1 MVKIL
6 VKEKKLSI
14 INPAELDLKEEAV
27 VRINRVAKVTSR
39 GKRFSFST
47 IVVVGDGMGH
57 VGVGLGKANEVIS
70 SISKAK
76 DKAKRKIFK
85 SSIINGT
92 IPHKIVGRY
101 GSSRVLL
108 KPAAPGTGIIAG
120 APVRA
125 VMEQVGVNNILTK
138 RYGSSNP
145 MNIVRATINAL
156 ENLQDA
162 VKIANKRGI
171 KIKDVFT

>member
-1 MVKIL
+1 
-6 VKEKKLSI
+6 LSI

-57 VGVGLGKANEVIS
+57 VGVGLGKANEVIT
-70 SISKAK
+70 SITKAK
-76 DKAKRKIFK
+76 DKAKRNIFK
-85 SSIINGT
+85 STIINGT
-92 IPHKIVGRY
+92 IPHKIVGRF
-101 GSSRVLL
+101 GASRVLL
-108 KPAAPGTGIIAG
+108 KPASPGTGIIAG

-162 VKIANKRGI
+162 VTIANKRGI

>member
-1 MVKIL
+1 M
-6 VKEKKLSI
+6 SI
-14 INPAELDLKEEAV
+14 INPAELDLKEETV

-47 IVVVGDGMGH
+47 IVVVGDGLGH

-76 DKAKRKIFK
+76 DKAKRNIFK
-85 SSIINGT
+85 STIINGT

-101 GSSRVLL
+101 GASRVLL

>member
-1 MVKIL
+1 MP
-6 VKEKKLSI
+6 I

-76 DKAKRKIFK
+76 DKAKRNIFK
-85 SSIINGT
+85 STVINGT

-101 GSSRVLL
+101 GASKVLL

-125 VMEQVGVNNILTK
+125 VMEQVGINNILTK

-162 VKIANKRGI
+162 VKIANKRGV
-171 KIKDVFT
+171 KVKDVFS

>member
-1 MVKIL
+1 
-6 VKEKKLSI
+6 LSI

-57 VGVGLGKANEVIS
+57 VGVGLGKANEVIT

-76 DKAKRKIFK
+76 DKAKRNIFK
-85 SSIINGT
+85 STIINGT
-92 IPHKIVGRY
+92 IPHKIVGKY
-101 GSSRVLL
+101 GASRVLL

-125 VMEQVGVNNILTK
+125 VMEQVGVKNILTK

-171 KIKDVFT
+171 KLKDVFT

>member
-1 MVKIL
+1 MP
-6 VKEKKLSI
+6 I

-57 VGVGLGKANEVIS
+57 VGMGLGKANEVIS

-76 DKAKRKIFK
+76 DKAKRNIFK
-85 SSIINGT
+85 STIINGT

-125 VMEQVGVNNILTK
+125 VMEQVGVKNILTK

-145 MNIVRATINAL
+145 MNIVRAAINAL

-162 VKIANKRGI
+162 VTIANKRGI

>member
-1 MVKIL
+1 M
-6 VKEKKLSI
+6 SI

-27 VRINRVAKVTSR
+27 VSINRVAKVTSR

-57 VGVGLGKANEVIS
+57 VGMGLGKANEVIT

-76 DKAKRKIFK
+76 DKAKRNIFK
-85 SSIINGT
+85 STIINGT

-101 GSSRVLL
+101 GASRVLL

>member
-1 MVKIL
+1 
-6 VKEKKLSI
+6 LSI

-47 IVVVGDGMGH
+47 LVVVGDGMGH
-57 VGVGLGKANEVIS
+57 VGMGLGKANEVIT

-76 DKAKRKIFK
+76 DKAKRNIFK
-85 SSIINGT
+85 STIINGT

-101 GSSRVLL
+101 GASRVLL

>member
-1 MVKIL
+1 MP
-6 VKEKKLSI
+6 I

-47 IVVVGDGMGH
+47 IVVVGDGMGY

-76 DKAKRKIFK
+76 DKAKRNIFK
-85 SSIINGT
+85 STIINGT

-125 VMEQVGVNNILTK
+125 VMEQVGVKNILTK

-145 MNIVRATINAL
+145 MNIVRAAINAL

-171 KIKDVFT
+171 KIKDIFT

>member
-1 MVKIL
+1 MP
-6 VKEKKLSI
+6 I

-47 IVVVGDGMGH
+47 IVVVGDGMGY

-76 DKAKRKIFK
+76 DKAKRNIFK
-85 SSIINGT
+85 STIINGT

-125 VMEQVGVNNILTK
+125 VMEQVGVKNILTK

-145 MNIVRATINAL
+145 MNIVRAAINAL

-162 VKIANKRGI
+162 VIIANKRGI
-171 KIKDVFT
+171 KIKDIFT

>member
-1 MVKIL
+1 
-6 VKEKKLSI
+6 LSI

-76 DKAKRKIFK
+76 DKAKRNIFK
-85 SSIINGT
+85 STIINGT

-101 GSSRVLL
+101 GASKVLL
-108 KPAAPGTGIIAG
+108 KPASPGTGIIAG

-162 VKIANKRGI
+162 VTIANKRGI

>member
-1 MVKIL
+1 MP
-6 VKEKKLSI
+6 I

-70 SISKAK
+70 SIAKAK
-76 DKAKRKIFK
+76 DKAKRNIFK
-85 SSIINGT
+85 STIINGT
-92 IPHKIVGRY
+92 IPHKIVGKY
-101 GSSRVLL
+101 GASRVFL

-162 VKIANKRGI
+162 VNIANKRGI
-171 KIKDVFT
+171 KVKDVFS

>member
-1 MVKIL
+1 M
-6 VKEKKLSI
+6 SI

-57 VGVGLGKANEVIS
+57 VGMGLGKANEVIS

-76 DKAKRKIFK
+76 DKAKRNIFK
-85 SSIINGT
+85 STVINGT

-101 GSSRVLL
+101 GASRVLL

-145 MNIVRATINAL
+145 MNIVWATINAL

>member
-1 MVKIL
+1 M
-6 VKEKKLSI
+6 SI

-156 ENLQDA
+156 ENMQDA

>member
-1 MVKIL
+1 MP
-6 VKEKKLSI
+6 I

-57 VGVGLGKANEVIS
+57 VGMGLGKANEVIS

-76 DKAKRKIFK
+76 DKAKRNIFK
-85 SSIINGT
+85 STIINGT

-125 VMEQVGVNNILTK
+125 VMEQVGVKNILTK

-145 MNIVRATINAL
+145 MNIVRAAINAL

>member
-1 MVKIL
+1 MP
-6 VKEKKLSI
+6 I

-47 IVVVGDGMGH
+47 IVVVGDGMGY

-76 DKAKRKIFK
+76 DKAKRNIFK
-85 SSIINGT
+85 STIINGT

-125 VMEQVGVNNILTK
+125 VMEQVGVKNILTK

-145 MNIVRATINAL
+145 MNIVRAAINAL

>member
-1 MVKIL
+1 M
-6 VKEKKLSI
+6 SI

-27 VRINRVAKVTSR
+27 VRINRVAKFTSR

-57 VGVGLGKANEVIS
+57 VGVGLGKANEVIT

-76 DKAKRKIFK
+76 DKAKRNIFK
-85 SSIINGT
+85 STIINGT
-92 IPHKIVGRY
+92 IPHKIVGRF
-101 GSSRVLL
+101 GASRVLL

>member
-1 MVKIL
+1 M
-6 VKEKKLSI
+6 SI

-76 DKAKRKIFK
+76 DKAKRSIFK
-85 SSIINGT
+85 STIINGT

-101 GSSRVLL
+101 GASRVLL
-108 KPAAPGTGIIAG
+108 KPAAPGTCIIAG

>member
-1 MVKIL
+1 M
-6 VKEKKLSI
+6 SI

-70 SISKAK
+70 SITKAK
-76 DKAKRKIFK
+76 DKAKRNIFK
-85 SSIINGT
+85 STIINGT
-92 IPHKIVGRY
+92 IPHKIVGKY
-101 GSSRVLL
+101 GASRVLL

-162 VKIANKRGI
+162 VNIANKRGV
-171 KIKDVFT
+171 KVKDVFS

>member
-1 MVKIL
+1 MA
-6 VKEKKLSI
+6 I

-57 VGVGLGKANEVIS
+57 VGVGLGKANEVIT

-76 DKAKRKIFK
+76 DKAKRNIFK
-85 SSIINGT
+85 STIINGT
-92 IPHKIVGRY
+92 IPHKIVGRF
-101 GSSRVLL
+101 GASRVLL
-108 KPAAPGTGIIAG
+108 KPASPGTGIIAG

-138 RYGSSNP
+138 RYGSSNQ

-162 VKIANKRGI
+162 VQIANKRGI

>member
-1 MVKIL
+1 
-6 VKEKKLSI
+6 
-14 INPAELDLKEEAV
+14 
-27 VRINRVAKVTSR
+27 
-39 GKRFSFST
+39 
-47 IVVVGDGMGH
+47 MGH

-76 DKAKRKIFK
+76 DKAKRNIFK
-85 SSIINGT
+85 ATIINGT
-92 IPHKIVGRY
+92 IPHKIVGKY
-101 GSSRVLL
+101 GASRVLL

-138 RYGSSNP
+138 RYGSSNQ

-162 VKIANKRGI
+162 VQIANKRGI

>member
-1 MVKIL
+1 MA
-6 VKEKKLSI
+6 I

-76 DKAKRKIFK
+76 DKAKRNIFK
-85 SSIINGT
+85 ATIINGT
-92 IPHKIVGRY
+92 IPHKIVGKY
-101 GSSRVLL
+101 GASRVLL

-162 VKIANKRGI
+162 VNIANKRGI
-171 KIKDVFT
+171 KVKDVFS

>member
-1 MVKIL
+1 L
-6 VKEKKLSI
+6 PI

-47 IVVVGDGMGH
+47 IVVVGDGMGY

-76 DKAKRKIFK
+76 DKAKRNIFK
-85 SSIINGT
+85 STIINGT

-125 VMEQVGVNNILTK
+125 VMEQVGVKNILTK

-171 KIKDVFT
+171 KIKDIFT

>member
-1 MVKIL
+1 L
-6 VKEKKLSI
+6 PI

-70 SISKAK
+70 SITKAK
-76 DKAKRKIFK
+76 DKAKRNIFK
-85 SSIINGT
+85 ATIINGT
-92 IPHKIVGRY
+92 IPHKIVGKY
-101 GSSRVLL
+101 GASRVLL

-162 VKIANKRGI
+162 VNIANKRGI
-171 KIKDVFT
+171 KVKDVFS

>member
-1 MVKIL
+1 M
-6 VKEKKLSI
+6 SI

-47 IVVVGDGMGH
+47 IVVVGDGIGH
-57 VGVGLGKANEVIS
+57 VGVGLGKANEVKS

-76 DKAKRKIFK
+76 DKAKRNIFK
-85 SSIINGT
+85 STIINGT

-101 GSSRVLL
+101 GASRVLL

-171 KIKDVFT
+171 KIKDVFN

>member
-1 MVKIL
+1 M
-6 VKEKKLSI
+6 SI

-57 VGVGLGKANEVIS
+57 IGVGLGKANEVIS

-76 DKAKRKIFK
+76 DKAKRNIFK
-85 SSIINGT
+85 STIINGT

-101 GSSRVLL
+101 GASRVLL

>member
-1 MVKIL
+1 M
-6 VKEKKLSI
+6 SI

-57 VGVGLGKANEVIS
+57 VGVGLGKANEVIT

-76 DKAKRKIFK
+76 DKAKRNIFK
-85 SSIINGT
+85 STIINGT

-101 GSSRVLL
+101 GASRVLL

-162 VKIANKRGI
+162 VTIANKRGI

>member
-1 MVKIL
+1 L
-6 VKEKKLSI
+6 PI

-70 SISKAK
+70 SIAKAK
-76 DKAKRKIFK
+76 DKAKRNIFK
-85 SSIINGT
+85 STIINGT
-92 IPHKIVGRY
+92 IPHKIVGKY
-101 GSSRVLL
+101 GASRVLL

-162 VKIANKRGI
+162 VNIANKRGI
-171 KIKDVFT
+171 KVKDVFS

>member
-1 MVKIL
+1 
-6 VKEKKLSI
+6 LSI

-76 DKAKRKIFK
+76 DKAKRNIFK
-85 SSIINGT
+85 ATIINGT
-92 IPHKIVGRY
+92 IPHKIVGRF
-101 GSSRVLL
+101 GASRVLL
-108 KPAAPGTGIIAG
+108 KPASPGTGIIAG

-162 VKIANKRGI
+162 VTIANKRGI

>member
-1 MVKIL
+1 M
-6 VKEKKLSI
+6 SI

-76 DKAKRKIFK
+76 DKAKRNIFK
-85 SSIINGT
+85 STIINGT

-145 MNIVRATINAL
+145 MNIVRAAINAL

-162 VKIANKRGI
+162 IKIANKRGI
-171 KIKDVFT
+171 KIKDIFT

>member
-1 MVKIL
+1 M
-6 VKEKKLSI
+6 SI

-57 VGVGLGKANEVIS
+57 VGVGLGKANEVIT

-76 DKAKRKIFK
+76 DKAKRNIFK
-85 SSIINGT
+85 STIINGT

-101 GSSRVLL
+101 GASRVLL

>member
-1 MVKIL
+1 M
-6 VKEKKLSI
+6 SI

-57 VGVGLGKANEVIS
+57 VGMGLGKANEVIT

-76 DKAKRKIFK
+76 DKAKRNIFK
-85 SSIINGT
+85 STIINGT
-92 IPHKIVGRY
+92 IPHKIVGRF
-101 GSSRVLL
+101 GASRVLL

-171 KIKDVFT
+171 KLKDVFT

>member
-1 MVKIL
+1 L
-6 VKEKKLSI
+6 PI

-47 IVVVGDGMGH
+47 IVVVGDGMGY

-76 DKAKRKIFK
+76 DKAKRNIFK
-85 SSIINGT
+85 STIINGT

-101 GSSRVLL
+101 GASRVLL

>member
-1 MVKIL
+1 M
-6 VKEKKLSI
+6 SI
-14 INPAELDLKEEAV
+14 INPAELDLKEESV

-47 IVVVGDGMGH
+47 IVVVGDGRGH

-76 DKAKRKIFK
+76 DKAKRNIFK
-85 SSIINGT
+85 STIINGT

-145 MNIVRATINAL
+145 MNIVRAAINAL

>member
-1 MVKIL
+1 M
-6 VKEKKLSI
+6 SI

-57 VGVGLGKANEVIS
+57 VGMGLGKANEVIS

-76 DKAKRKIFK
+76 DKAKRNIFK
-85 SSIINGT
+85 STIINGT

-125 VMEQVGVNNILTK
+125 VMEQVGVKNILTK

-145 MNIVRATINAL
+145 MNIVRAAINAL
-156 ENLQDA
+156 ENLEDA